1 MTKER
6 FWDIFERVYWMQ
18 KHPVIGKVA
27 AEVGAHHLSVSGLS
41 GRLTEQLLSTRP
53 DVRRELDFRVPPAK
67 RACPHCQGMI
77 EKEVDRCDHC
87 GKYVPIVKPN
97 PWSRKFNPPR
107 SEGQEP
113 DAWSRTGNVMAGP
126 RPQQQKAEIDALL
139 RHPSG
144 LHIEIG
150 SPVVHTPTGQSGRL
164 VHVHD
169 GRSVLRDP
177 SGAVSEVPFDEID
190 AFPMVGPVA
199 PPGGE
204 HGGYG
209 GAPASQPRP
218 DLGGPRPF
226 PPKGARPGRAGDL
239 ASREGLLTLARTI
252 QRDYTP
258 HFCRAA
264 VYVGPG
270 RMRKGGSPT
279 LERGRR
285 VRNGQG
291 QVGRVLGSSLLQAA
305 VQYDDGETTSVVLEK
320 LAELEAV

>member
-18 KHPVIGKVA
+18 HHPVIGKAA

-77 EKEVDRCDHC
+77 EKEIDRCDHC
-87 GKYVPIVKPN
+87 GKYVPVVRPN
-97 PWSRKFNPPR
+97 PKQAIGERG
-107 SEGQEP
+107 ETGQWTR
-113 DAWSRTGNVMAGP
+113 AGNVMAGP
-126 RPQQQKAEIDALL
+126 SPQQQKAEIDALL

-144 LHIEIG
+144 THITIG

-164 VHVHD
+164 MHVHD
-169 GRSVLRDP
+169 GRAVLRDP
-177 SGAVSEVPFDEID
+177 SGRLSEVPFDEID
-190 AFPMVGPVA
+190 AFPLTGPVDM
-199 PPGGE
+199 PGGE

-209 GAPASQPRP
+209 GAPASQPHP

-226 PPKGARPGRAGDL
+226 PPKGDL
-239 ASREGLLTLARTI
+239 ASREGLLKLARTI
-252 QRDYTP
+252 QRNYTP

-285 VRNGQG
+285 VRNRQG
-291 QVGRVLGSSLLQAA
+291 HIGRVLASSLLQAA
-305 VQYDDGETTSVVLEK
+305 VVYDNGETTSVVLEK

>member
-1 MTKER
+1 
-6 FWDIFERVYWMQ
+6 
-18 KHPVIGKVA
+18 
-27 AEVGAHHLSVSGLS
+27 
-41 GRLTEQLLSTRP
+41 
-53 DVRRELDFRVPPAK
+53 
-67 RACPHCQGMI
+67 MI

-87 GKYVPIVKPN
+87 GKYVPVVKPN

-107 SEGQEP
+107 SDQGQEP

-126 RPQQQKAEIDALL
+126 RPQQQKAEIDALVH
-139 RHPSG
+139 HPSPG
-144 LHIEIG
+144 GVRIG
-150 SPVVHTPTGQSGRL
+150 APVVHTPTGQSGRL

-169 GRSVLRDP
+169 GRAVLRDP
-177 SGAVSEVPFDEID
+177 SGALSEVPFDEID
-190 AFPMVGPVA
+190 AIGPGPVSID
-199 PPGGE
+199 PVTGTY
-204 HGGYG
+204 GGYG
-209 GAPASQPRP
+209 GAPASSPRP

-226 PPKGARPGRAGDL
+226 PPKGDL
-239 ASREGLLTLARTI
+239 ASREGLLKLARTI

-258 HFCRAA
+258 HFSRPA

-285 VRNGQG
+285 VRNRQG

-305 VQYDDGETTSVVLEK
+305 VQYDNGETTSVVLEK